1 MRWWEQSLSKTYAT
15 IFKCW
20 AKSRKLSLHEFSLCV
35 YLLRVNI
42 HLRHGWAPN
51 STNNISNPI
60 LVFGLNILN
69 DMTITLRSS
78 QQSSSVISYR
88 LMQQLLG
95 GLVGQ
100 EERARGRE
108 RPDDGGEEA
117 VVEGA
122 DALAAHD
129 GAGGGEHGGAGAG
142 DLRGGC

>member
-1 MRWWEQSLSKTYAT
+1 
-15 IFKCW
+15 
-20 AKSRKLSLHEFSLCV
+20 
-35 YLLRVNI
+35 
-42 HLRHGWAPN
+42 
-51 STNNISNPI
+51 
-60 LVFGLNILN
+60 
-69 DMTITLRSS
+69 MTITLRSS

-88 LMQQLLG
+88 LMQQFLG

-142 DLRGGC
+142 DLRGDCWFSLVGQGKMCCSHTNQSLIGNDREEIKIKKINEKKLKKTSRNSLPGE